1 MKNEM
6 TKAKLPLWFR
16 PYIIIPVLGV
26 LYVGIP
32 SRWDFS
38 PDVLTHTM
46 PYFLVGATDWGVS
59 NLYAFTKMAYWVGL
73 IFGGVANALC
83 DHPAG
88 MSLASVGGVPHFSN
102 HFEG

>member
-1 MKNEM
+1 
-6 TKAKLPLWFR
+6 
-16 PYIIIPVLGV
+16 
-26 LYVGIP
+26 
-32 SRWDFS
+32 
-38 PDVLTHTM
+38 M